1 MSRTEIVCLLNG
13 SHLAEI
19 MDEAGS
25 DLMLIN
31 KNNYKM
37 LLDVLIQVR
46 MRNQLTRDEVEVLK
60 KFVDI
65 Y

>member
-1 MSRTEIVCLLNG
+1 
-13 SHLAEI
+13 

>member
-1 MSRTEIVCLLNG
+1 
-13 SHLAEI
+13 
-19 MDEAGS
+19 
-25 DLMLIN
+25 MLIN

-37 LLDVLIQVR
+37 LLDILIQVR

>member
-1 MSRTEIVCLLNG
+1 
-13 SHLAEI
+13 
-19 MDEAGS
+19 MDEAGRA
-25 DLMLIN
+25 LMLIN

-37 LLDVLIQVR
+37 LLDILIQVR
-46 MRNQLTRDEVEVLK
+46 MRNQLTRDDVEVLK

>member
-1 MSRTEIVCLLNG
+1 MN
-13 SHLAEI
+13 
-19 MDEAGS
+19 EAGTA
-25 DLMLIN
+25 LMLIN

-37 LLDVLIQVR
+37 LLDILIQVR
-46 MRNQLTRDEVEVLK
+46 MRNQLTRDEVEILK